1 MVIPRNKQ
9 LGSGKVRELWDGGGG
24 GQLIFNFFI
33 IMHFAI
39 EVNRS
44 FVPLGRCSMTEYA
57 VLTTQKYPTGRV
69 RGCRIHVAVPTGLLL
84 KVTCLFP
91 GPSSFKSEKVL
102 QQR

>member
-1 MVIPRNKQ
+1 
-9 LGSGKVRELWDGGGG
+9 
-24 GQLIFNFFI
+24 
-33 IMHFAI
+33 MHFAI